1 MYTSNNVSPIELI
14 YLLMLQFINKLRGNN
29 YMNNINDVPL
39 SKALQNRCIAFFLLH
54 SDNIAYNIIKL
65 FYIVIFIIPFL
76 VTSLAEFVIL
86 TILSTIGKLGET
98 LTSFCGL
105 QILWLPTGL
114 ILGVL
119 YFVIYKIFSF
129 IFYICILPD
138 IIFGTSWP
146 DV

>member
-1 MYTSNNVSPIELI
+1 MSANVTICSLI
-14 YLLMLQFINKLRGNN
+14 KGDN

-39 SKALQNRCIAFFLLH
+39 SKALQNRCMAFFLLH

-105 QILWLPTGL
+105 QILWLPIGL